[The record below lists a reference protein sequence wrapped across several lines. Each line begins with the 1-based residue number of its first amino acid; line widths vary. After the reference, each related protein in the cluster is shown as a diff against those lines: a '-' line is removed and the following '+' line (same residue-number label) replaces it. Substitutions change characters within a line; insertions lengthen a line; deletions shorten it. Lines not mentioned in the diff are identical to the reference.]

1 MLETTAVL
9 LLSFAWRLDA
19 LAAPA
24 TNRVETK
31 VLSEWL
37 LDGDRYSSNAA
48 ALEVAPTSKSD
59 GAHNRCR
66 VVTTRAVAPG
76 DVLFQLGD
84 SAVWSAAAAY
94 RDRDLGPRLRD
105 YAEKAGPGFGTVAVA
120 GALAAER
127 VRRFRSREGLGV
139 APESAGFTVPSKW
152 GAFARWIWSTHGND
166 VGKVD
171 ESLSGAVRQGVNLLV
186 PLLDVAA
193 RRYWSADAADKPEDS
208 VPSEEWTRK
217 ALLDDGDPRSWS
229 RSELEDLATRSLCLV
244 LEQTRSPPPFLLDGV
259 GSLIPEPFLDRNSA
273 CPETWPSD
281 ESLAFVP
288 LVDDIVLQKEQND
301 APNAVIG
308 SPPRKRHRGKDD
320 CLWCIATRELN
331 AGECIIAPNP
341 WT

>member
-1 MLETTAVL
+1 ML
-9 LLSFAWRLDA
+9 LLSFAWRVDP

-24 TNRVETK
+24 TNSMEAM

-37 LDGDRYSSNAA
+37 MDGDRYSSTAA
-48 ALEVAPTSKSD
+48 ALEVAPTAESD
-59 GAHNRCR
+59 GAQNRCR

-76 DVLFQLGD
+76 DVLFQLGN

-120 GALAAER
+120 GALAGER

-139 APESAGFTVPSKW
+139 APESAGFTVPSRW
-152 GAFARWIWSTHGND
+152 GAFARWIWSTHEND
-166 VGKVD
+166 VRDLD
-171 ESLSGAVRQGVNLLV
+171 ESLSGAVGQGVKLLV
-186 PLLDVAA
+186 RLLDVAA

-217 ALLDDGDPRSWS
+217 ALLDDGIPRSWS
-229 RSELEDLATRSLCLV
+229 RSELEDLAMRSLCLV
-244 LEQTRSPPPFLLDGV
+244 LDQTRYPPPFLLDGV
-259 GSLIPEPFLDRNSA
+259 GSLIPEPFVDQNSDR
-273 CPETWPSD
+273 PETWPSG

-288 LVDDIVLQKEQND
+288 LVDDIVLQKGQND
-301 APNAVIG
+301 MPNAVIG

-320 CLWCIATRELN
+320 CLWCIATRGLN
-331 AGECIIAPNP
+331 AGESVIAPNP